1 MITGKV
7 NAVVRLL
14 LVMVSPGMLPTN
26 NDLLIEKH
34 PDGAMKFDD
43 LLLHGPEEFFG
54 ENKAN
59 EDTDSTLIRKITRE
73 ISGTVVHEI
82 STLTVSVEF

>member
-7 NAVVRLL
+7 NAAVRLL

-43 LLLHGPEEFFG
+43 LLLHGPEEVFG

>member
-34 PDGAMKFDD
+34 PDGAMKLND
-43 LLLHGPEEFFG
+43 LLLHGLEEFFG
-54 ENKAN
+54 ENEAN
-59 EDTDSTLIRKITRE
+59 EDTDGTLIRKITRE
-73 ISGTVVHEI
+73 ISGTVG
-82 STLTVSVEF
+82 S

>member
-7 NAVVRLL
+7 NAAVRLL

-43 LLLHGPEEFFG
+43 LLLHGLEEFFG
-54 ENKAN
+54 ENEAN
-59 EDTDSTLIRKITRE
+59 EDTDGTLI
-73 ISGTVVHEI
+73 
-82 STLTVSVEF
+82 